1 MLRFL
6 LPVLFMIVSVPAFGQ
21 CFNPQCGGGALILE
35 DGINLP
41 CLVQAGDAFFVC
53 RESGGGILPCAIRGF
68 STYLDC
74 NRNQARL
81 RRLARRTRSQRLRF

>member
-21 CFNPQCGGGALILE
+21 CFNPQCGGDLILE